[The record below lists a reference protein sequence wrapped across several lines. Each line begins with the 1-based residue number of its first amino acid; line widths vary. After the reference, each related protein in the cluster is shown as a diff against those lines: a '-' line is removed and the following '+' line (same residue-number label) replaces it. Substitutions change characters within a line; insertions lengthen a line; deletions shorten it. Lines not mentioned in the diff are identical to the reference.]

1 MRLTKLMSIRFSKN
15 GATLL
20 HVAAPCIAAQTH
32 NGAELRYRTLPHGG
46 EWRCYK
52 SDAAFVI
59 SCHSP
64 PFGCL
69 FMGLSCNTR
78 HNHTEDSGAVIS
90 FLYSPVTLLP
100 WAELQFQVQP
110 HKWAW
115 RCLLGGKKQTL
126 LFLSL
131 SLGLCLV
138 LPLSPLIMLSCNTR
152 HCHMHEGGA
161 VLILFQRL

>member
-15 GATLL
+15 SAPLL

-32 NGAELRYRTLPHGG
+32 NGAELQYRTLPQGG

-78 HNHTEDSGAVIS
+78 HNHTEDRGAVIN
-90 FLYSPVTLLP
+90 FMYSPVSLLP
-100 WAELQFQVQP
+100 GVELQYQVQP

-131 SLGLCLV
+131 SLWLSLV
-138 LPLSPLIMLSCNTR
+138 LLLSPLIVLSCNTR
-152 HCHMHEGGA
+152 HGHVHEGGA
-161 VLILFQRL
+161 VLLLFQRL